1 LFSLPT
7 FNTGVDSNIKGQ
19 LGVRDVAFVL
29 MLLLVELLLVTE
41 MLKLGS
47 D

>member
-1 LFSLPT
+1 
-7 FNTGVDSNIKGQ
+7 
-19 LGVRDVAFVL
+19 VRDVAFVL

-47 D
+47 DWYAFWCIFL